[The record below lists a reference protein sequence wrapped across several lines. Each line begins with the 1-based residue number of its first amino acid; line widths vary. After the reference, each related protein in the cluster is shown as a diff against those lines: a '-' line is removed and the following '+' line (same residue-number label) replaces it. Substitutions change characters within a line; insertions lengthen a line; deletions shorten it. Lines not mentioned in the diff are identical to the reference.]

1 MEPNQ
6 EWQELVSELFEKHYR
21 SLRNYALSLTH
32 NEDDADDLL
41 HDAYL
46 RLVEHAQNYDARRSF
61 TAYAKRA
68 IHNIYVSNYVPR
80 RHKEIPLS
88 AFTDSYHKIAAPAEA
103 EAVSPHKISIDICTQ
118 SEREL
123 IRKNCVSDSLA
134 QRLRIRYEMQFVPIT
149 DALRHGRMYY
159 DFVYASLQDL
169 LQAIHEPCHLSSV
182 AREIVQ
188 LIHGHGTW
196 IVRCTLADGKL
207 IVHDAP
213 LVYGLAI
220 LHKAKYPLP
229 CGRADRVPCV
239 VLVKEREPAN
249 G

>member
-6 EWQELVSELFEKHYR
+6 KWQELVSNLFERHYR

-68 IHNIYVSNYVPR
+68 IYNIYVSNYVPR
-80 RHKEIPLS
+80 QHKEVPLS

-103 EAVSPHKISIDICTQ
+103 DVESTHKISVDICTLA
-118 SEREL
+118 EREL
-123 IRKNCVSDSLA
+123 IRKNCVSDSLI
-134 QRLRIRYEMQFVPIT
+134 QRLRIRYEMQWLPIT
-149 DALRHGRMYY
+149 DAHRSKRQYY
-159 DFVYASLQDL
+159 DFVYASLQE
-169 LQAIHEPCHLSSV
+169 LQNAIPKLTSVSSV
-182 AREIVQ
+182 AQEIVQ
-188 LIHGHGTW
+188 LIRGNGTW
-196 IVRCTLADGKL
+196 IVRCTVEDGQL

-220 LHKAKYPLP
+220 LHEAKYPLP
-229 CGRADRVPCV
+229 CGRADRVPCA
-239 VLVKEREPAN
+239 VLVREPEPSN
-249 G
+249 D